1 MTTRVYQEGIDKPTK
16 ELLEQVLKNLT
27 ECPKNNTLIDCYRE
41 AKRQMAEAEAQQT
54 VDELVK
60 EFVASEGYQKWLKK
74 ALKADERRTK
84 KRIPTDDL
92 QRVKLYITQMK
103 SSLPAV
109 IPTVTHFA
117 EHKDKWGRLGLW
129 REQQYG
135 YLSGLAVLDA
145 DHIDN
150 PEELIA
156 AWLQREDFGE
166 LGIVWIF
173 ITPSGKG
180 IKVVF
185 KAREEWGNLQDNAY
199 QMAET
204 LGVLDYADGQTKNSD
219 HAHFIPKAS
228 DVKYIDW
235 KELFTYENPA
245 YEARYGEAY
254 RRGES
259 DPTKP
264 RWQELERQRS
274 EQRKGKPTVATAQD
288 NTQKTTIS
296 TSPMV
301 LSERE
306 QAIVKALNA
315 RYGET
320 IAEGHRHETWL
331 GETAPWLLLLT
342 DNNADKTLAM
352 GRQLNYVKNWTDQT
366 AGELENC
373 VATVQKKP
381 LLRRRPKALAELL
394 EKAGI
399 DKDLPAVIN
408 RNIDPMAELPFDHW
422 CDEIEALF
430 TEFPCLRE
438 VCQPH
443 PRRLWPFLLFAS
455 AAMMGTCM
463 TLTYYKFYAN
473 KTIRCRLNYII
484 LGVGDPASGKGTLS
498 RLQELLLAP
507 IIDSDTLAD
516 AATNAW
522 KEMKGNAATNHD
534 TKARDKIYNRMFGPR
549 ASNTEFIR
557 SMINCKTT
565 VDGEE
570 MNLHLITVDSEKDNS
585 INMSKSGGWQNRDI
599 MVLKSFHNEFDSQH
613 YSNNQSVS
621 GRFRIFWN
629 QIETCTPP
637 TLKRLVNER
646 NFNSGFDT
654 RCGTI
659 PMGKPDFDMM
669 PLESEND
676 TFLEKANETLK
687 QWAYKLDQR
696 SGELPLWP
704 LVEHVHK
711 WCDERRAIAEF
722 NDKDQADWLLIKR
735 VPYYGINVSAP
746 YIDMRHWQEREET
759 GTYQIDDTD
768 RRLCDLVLDIQYRT
782 QLYWYYDLHR
792 LYYDNQL
799 RDAAQ
804 QRRRTNKFVECFRQL
819 PDEFTTEKFAQV
831 FGYANNRA
839 GQKTLERLV
848 DDKAIERTMRG
859 NYKKLVSELP
869 TI

>member
-1 MTTRVYQEGIDKPTK
+1 MNRVFQPSVDAQIQELVADG
-16 ELLEQVLKNLT
+16 LKSMM
-27 ECPKNNTLIDCYRE
+27 EHPKNNALIDKYRE
-41 AKRQMAEAEAQQT
+41 MKRQMAEAEAQQIT
-54 VDELVK
+54 E
-60 EFVASEGYQKWLKK
+60 EFVNEIVSSEEYKKWLRKV
-74 ALKADERRTK
+74 LKTDEKRTK
-84 KRIPTDDL
+84 KRIPESDF
-92 QRVKLYITQMK
+92 QRVKLYIKQLK
-103 SSLPAV
+103 SSLPTV
-109 IPTVTHFA
+109 IPTITHFV
-117 EHKDKWGRLGLW
+117 ESKNQWGRIGLW
-129 REQQYG
+129 RLQQYG
-135 YLSGLAVLDA
+135 YLSGLAVCDF
-145 DHIDN
+145 DHIKD
-150 PEELIA
+150 PEVLVAE
-156 AWLQREDFGE
+156 WLKREDFKD

-173 ITPSGKG
+173 ITPSGEG
-180 IKVVF
+180 VKVVF
-185 KAREEWGNLQDNAY
+185 KAKEEWGNLQDNAY
-199 QMAET
+199 QMAEI

-219 HAHFIPKAS
+219 HAHFIPKMS

-235 KELFTYENPA
+235 KELFSYDNPA
-245 YEARYGEAY
+245 YEARFGEAY

-259 DPTKP
+259 APTKP
-264 RWQELERQRS
+264 KWLEFERQRK
-274 EQRKGKPTVATAQD
+274 EQDRQKATTTVSHVPVVEKKAETPVMLSPEDEAFIKVLNEHYGSALPPHTKHERFQTETSHWLCYYNDNDAEKAIMMAYMLDWVKEWNPTPGEVEDLCQSAA
-288 NTQKTTIS
+288 KKKLL
-296 TSPMV
+296 M
-301 LSERE
+301 
-306 QAIVKALNA
+306 
-315 RYGET
+315 RYPKK
-320 IAEGHRHETWL
+320 L
-331 GETAPWLLLLT
+331 
-342 DNNADKTLAM
+342 K
-352 GRQLNYVKNWTDQT
+352 
-366 AGELENC
+366 ELM
-373 VATVQKKP
+373 
-381 LLRRRPKALAELL
+381 

-399 DKDLPAVIN
+399 QLGQTTVAVN
-408 RNIDPMAELPFDHW
+408 HDVDPMAELPFDHW

-430 TEFPCLRE
+430 PEFPCLRE

-463 TLTYYKFYAN
+463 TLTYYRFYAD
-473 KTIRCRLNYII
+473 KTKRSRLNYIV

-621 GRFRIFWN
+621 GRFRIYWN

-654 RCGTI
+654 RCATI

-696 SGELPLWP
+696 SGELPLWA

-746 YIDMRHWQEREET
+746 YIDMRHWEEREKA

-768 RRLCDLVLDIQYRT
+768 KRLCSLVLDIQYRT
-782 QLYWYYDLHR
+782 QHYWYYDLHR

-799 RDAAQ
+799 RDAANQ
-804 QRRRTNKFVECFRQL
+804 KRRTNKFLECFRLL
-819 PDEFTTEKFAQV
+819 PEEFTTEQFAQV

-839 GQKTLERLV
+839 GQKTLQRLE
-848 DDKAIERTMRG
+848 DDKAIKRSMRG
-859 NYKKLVSELP
+859 HYKKLVSELP